1 MIMNSHA
8 RDTQRRFLSPVFS
21 KLPSSTAMRRFTT
34 FSLITL
40 LFLLNPSKESKGHDE
55 VPGAPQKQ
63 AVALVKGT
71 IHTVSGEIIEGG
83 VVLFENGKITRVS
96 TKTGKLPAGT
106 RVVDIQG
113 KHVYP
118 GLFEAHTQLG
128 LVEINAVRST
138 RDYAE
143 TGSINPNVEARVA
156 VNPDSELIPV
166 TRANGV
172 LLALS
177 APSRGLISGKSTVLQ
192 LDGWT
197 FEDLT
202 LLPQSGL
209 HVNWP
214 RQSPVLRVEGSG
226 DEDSGRRS
234 RGTAEDVDRLREI
247 FDDARAY
254 LQARKSLGDQLA
266 TDLRLESM
274 APVLDGRVPMIV
286 AADGA
291 SEIQSAVS
299 FAVEQDVRLVILG
312 GYDAPMCADLLKKHR
327 VPVIISAVHRMPRN
341 RHDAY
346 DDAYTLPERLRQ
358 LGVEYC
364 ISGTDRSET
373 WNARNLAYH
382 AGTAVAYGLPEDEA
396 IRAIT
401 LYPAKILGVEDRV
414 GSLEE
419 GKDATLIVTDGN
431 PLETTTQVEMAFVQG
446 RPVALTSRHTRLYD
460 KYRQKYRQ
468 LRP

>member
-1 MIMNSHA
+1 
-8 RDTQRRFLSPVFS
+8 
-21 KLPSSTAMRRFTT
+21 MRRLTT
-34 FSLITL
+34 FLLMTL
-40 LFLLNPSKESKGHDE
+40 FALLSHLMQSKGHDE

-71 IHTVSGEIIEGG
+71 IHTVSGEVIEGG
-83 VVLFENGKITRVS
+83 MVLFEDGKITRVAA
-96 TKTGKLPAGT
+96 KKGKLPAGT
-106 RVVDIQG
+106 RVIDIEG

-128 LVEINAVRST
+128 LVEINAVRAT

-177 APSRGLISGKSTVLQ
+177 APSRGLVSGKSAVLQ

-197 FEDLT
+197 YEDLT

-214 RQSPVLRVEGSG
+214 RQTPVLHLEHV
-226 DEDSGRRS
+226 DHEDSEEHS
-234 RGTAEDVDRLREI
+234 DETSDQVDRLREL
-247 FDDARAY
+247 FDNARAY
-254 LQARKSLGDQLA
+254 QEARKSLGDQLA
-266 TDLRLESM
+266 TDLRLEAM
-274 APVLDGRVPMIV
+274 APVLDGQVPMIV

-291 SEIQSAVS
+291 AEIQSAVS
-299 FAVEQDVRLVILG
+299 FAVEQDVRVVILG
-312 GYDAPMCADLLKKHR
+312 GYDAPACAALLLKHQ

-358 LGVEYC
+358 LGIEYC

-401 LYPAKILGVEDRV
+401 LYPAKILGVEERV

-446 RPVALTSRHTRLYD
+446 RPVELTSRHTRLYD

>member
-1 MIMNSHA
+1 MIMSSHP

-21 KLPSSTAMRRFTT
+21 KLPSLTTMRRLTT

-40 LFLLNPSKESKGHDE
+40 FALMSHLTQSNGHDE

-63 AVALVKGT
+63 AIALVKGT
-71 IHTVSGEIIEGG
+71 IHTVSGEVIEGG
-83 VVLFENGKITRVS
+83 VVLFEDGKITRVS
-96 TKTGKLPAGT
+96 AKTGKLPPGT
-106 RVVDIQG
+106 RVVDLQG

-128 LVEINAVRST
+128 LVEINAVRAT

-143 TGSINPNVEARVA
+143 AGAINPNVEARVA

-177 APSRGLISGKSTVLQ
+177 APSRGLISGKSAVLQ

-202 LLPQSGL
+202 VLPQAGL

-214 RQSPVLRVEGSG
+214 RQSPVLQVKGSG

-234 RGTAEDVDRLREI
+234 RGASGDVERLRQF

-254 LQARKSLGDQLA
+254 QKGRESLGEQWA

-274 APVLDGRVPMIV
+274 ASVLSGEVPMIV
-286 AADGA
+286 AADGV

-312 GYDAPMCADLLKKHR
+312 GYDAPRCAELLKKHR
-327 VPVIISAVHRMPRN
+327 VPVIVSAVHRMPRN

-382 AGTAVAYGLPEDEA
+382 AGTAVAYGLSEDEA

-401 LYPAKILGVEDRV
+401 LYPAKILGVSDRV

-446 RPVALTSRHTRLYD
+446 RPVELTSRHTRLYD
-460 KYRQKYRQ
+460 KYQQKYRQ
-468 LRP
+468 MRP